1 MDGDNSKKTAE
12 TIVITADTLVVG
24 VRKVQ
29 VNMRGDA
36 FVYLG
41 KEYARLKGKR
51 VLVTVSVLD

>member
-1 MDGDNSKKTAE
+1 METDNPEKSAE
-12 TIVITADTLVVG
+12 TIVINADTLVVG

-41 KEYARLKGKR
+41 REYAKLKGKR
-51 VLVTVSVLD
+51 VLVTISVLD